1 MAEMTKKERFE
12 AVVNGELP
20 DRVPVHDVACIAMSK
35 ATGNIWKDLRFNVE
49 ASTKA
54 TLEYNKLSDSDFCF
68 GMLETSSMFS
78 DLGVDVSQPEDNY
91 GNVGSFY
98 FSSPEDIETKE
109 LYDPSDRSQSP
120 LVHKGII
127 DKIQDYRKNKTS
139 DQLTCGWSWGAFT
152 TAGFLRGPENLLM
165 DVLEDPDSAKK
176 AVCKAAK
183 LVDGLIRED
192 SVGVDVIWI
201 ADPTST
207 GGMIDE
213 AMFREFVLPETK
225 KLVEGW
231 KRDFGVPV
239 MYHVCGDTMPI
250 IDAVP
255 ETGIDIFSIDHAM
268 NMAAARE
275 RVKDKICLMGNVD
288 PITTLLNGTPEDVT
302 RESKR
307 IIEEGGADGRFIL
320 AGGCEVAR
328 DTPIENIQAMVS
340 AAKNYRY

>member
-1 MAEMTKKERFE
+1 MAAMTKKERFE

-35 ATGNIWKDLRFNVE
+35 ATGNIWKDLRFNVD

-54 TLEYNKLSDSDFCF
+54 TIEYNKLSDSDFCF
-68 GMLETSSMFS
+68 SMLETSSMFS

-91 GNVGSFY
+91 GNVGSSY
-98 FSSPEDIETKE
+98 FATPEDIDTKP
-109 LYDPSDRSQSP
+109 LYDPSDREKSP

-127 DKIQDYRKNKTS
+127 DKIQDYRKKKTS
-139 DQLTCGWSWGAFT
+139 DQLVCGWSWGAFT
-152 TAGFLRGPENLLM
+152 TAGFLRNPENLLM
-165 DVLEDPDSAKK
+165 DVLMDPDAAKR
-176 AVCKAAK
+176 AVCKAGE

-207 GGMIDE
+207 GSMLDLDSY
-213 AMFREFVLPETK
+213 REFVLPVTK
-225 KLVEGW
+225 KLVDGW
-231 KRDFGVPV
+231 KKEFGVPV

-255 ETGIDIFSIDHAM
+255 DTGIDIFSIDHAM
-268 NMAAARE
+268 DMAAARE
-275 RVKDKICLMGNVD
+275 RVKDRLCLMGNVD
-288 PITTLLNGTPEDVT
+288 PINTLLNGTPEDVK

-307 IIEEGGADGRFIL
+307 VIEEGGADGRLIL

-328 DTPIENIQAMVS
+328 DTPIENIRAMIDS
-340 AAKNYRY
+340 AKAYQY